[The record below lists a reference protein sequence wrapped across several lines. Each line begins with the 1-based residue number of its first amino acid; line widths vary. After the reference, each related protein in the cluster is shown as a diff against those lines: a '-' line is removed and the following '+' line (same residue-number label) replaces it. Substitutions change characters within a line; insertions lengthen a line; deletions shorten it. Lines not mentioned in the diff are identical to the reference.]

1 MISNAFYLMP
11 NKLDTRSSIRY
22 IKQMKKERKKWMNEW
37 MNGYFMHG
45 SEPESESI
53 TYIHTYIHTQIVTY
67 ITHTGAPKIENWKSR
82 KKIPIHSISIGLSPI
97 NINQSIKSVKD
108 SSFPFWVFQFVV
120 FQSSIFFRSK
130 LYLLYSTLPY
140 PLSSPL
146 TRDRIKL
153 RH

>member
-1 MISNAFYLMP
+1 
-11 NKLDTRSSIRY
+11 
-22 IKQMKKERKKWMNEW
+22 
-37 MNGYFMHG
+37 MHG

-53 TYIHTYIHTQIVTY
+53 TYIHTYIHTQIVTH
-67 ITHTGAPKIENWKSR
+67 ITHTGAPEIESRERKSQF
-82 KKIPIHSISIGLSPI
+82 IPSPSVSRLSTS
-97 NINQSIKSVKD
+97 INQSINQKCQRFEFSIL
-108 SSFPFWVFQFVV
+108 SF
-120 FQSSIFFRSK
+120 SICSFSIFNFFFRSK